1 MFNLSLIEGKI
12 LKKILKKILIV
23 EDDVTFLGLLSHVLR
38 NQFEIYEACG
48 VNEALKLLENIS
60 VDLIC
65 SDYNMPGGTGLELLE
80 QLHRSGKKIPFILMS
95 GTEDSF
101 VIHSVKFYGGT
112 FCNKT
117 DSDLLTTIR
126 KKANCE

>member
-1 MFNLSLIEGKI
+1 MKGKI
-12 LKKILKKILIV
+12 LKKMLIV

-60 VDLIC
+60 VDLIS
-65 SDYNMPGGTGLELLE
+65 SDYNMPSGTGLELLE
-80 QLHRSGKKIPFILMS
+80 QFNP
-95 GTEDSF
+95 
-101 VIHSVKFYGGT
+101 KFYGGT

-126 KKANCE
+126 KKQIVNSGDWFMG

>member
-1 MFNLSLIEGKI
+1 M
-12 LKKILKKILIV
+12 KKILIV

-80 QLHRSGKKIPFILMS
+80 QLHRSGRNSVYFDVRDRGFIC
-95 GTEDSF
+95 DS
-101 VIHSVKFYGGT
+101 
-112 FCNKT
+112 
-117 DSDLLTTIR
+117 
-126 KKANCE
+126 